1 MMCRPSPAA
10 ILAPAVSGVPTTL
23 QSDEHLLVFLFLVL
37 LLLLLHL
44 IIFYRTPHYLRLQ
57 EHHLV
62 LLDNSLLV
70 PVLLATYYCQHNI
83 GMMLQL

>member
-23 QSDEHLLVFLFLVL
+23 QSDE
-37 LLLLLHL
+37 
-44 IIFYRTPHYLRLQ
+44 